1 MDSQALLSWF
11 DANERDLP
19 WRRPGTSA
27 WGVLL
32 SEVMS
37 QQTPVARVAPVW
49 EDWMRRW
56 PTPADF
62 AQATRAEVLRAWG
75 KLGYPRRALPC
86 GSARR
91 LLARARYRRTSMN
104 CCACLAL
111 GITPRA
117 LWPVFT
123 SG

>member
-75 KLGYPRRALPC
+75 KLGYPRRAL
-86 GSARR
+86 R
-91 LLARARYRRTSMN
+91 LWE
-104 CCACLAL
+104 CAAAI
-111 GITPRA
+111 GEGEDRKS
-117 LWPVFT
+117 VV
-123 SG
+123 

>member
-75 KLGYPRRALPC
+75 KLGYPRRA
-86 GSARR
+86 
-91 LLARARYRRTSMN
+91 
-104 CCACLAL
+104 
-111 GITPRA
+111 
-117 LWPVFT
+117 
-123 SG
+123 

>member
-1 MDSQALLSWF
+1 MDTQVLLSWF

-49 EDWMRRW
+49 EEWMRR
-56 PTPADF
+56 
-62 AQATRAEVLRAWG
+62 LS
-75 KLGYPRRALPC
+75 L
-86 GSARR
+86 
-91 LLARARYRRTSMN
+91 
-104 CCACLAL
+104 
-111 GITPRA
+111 IHI
-117 LWPVFT
+117 
-123 SG
+123 